1 MHSASTGKP
10 GFFVILHL
18 AFFYKI
24 LYNYTIVLENTDT
37 QKRKVNIMKKEN
49 IKKVV
54 LAYSGGLDTSIIIPW
69 LKENYNNCEVIAVS
83 GNVGQG
89 TELDGLE
96 EKALK
101 TGASKLYI
109 EDLREEYITDFIWP
123 CLKADAKYEDYLLG
137 TSHARPC
144 IAKRLVEIALAEGA
158 DAICHGCTG
167 KGNDQVRFELTIKAF
182 APDMAIIAPWREW
195 DIKSRDE
202 EIDYA
207 EAHNIPLK
215 INRETN
221 YSKDKNIWHLS
232 HEGMDLESP
241 ANEPQYNKEGFL
253 ELGVSPEQAPDEP
266 TYVTIHFE
274 QGVPTAVN
282 GVEMKPIELVETLNE
297 IGGKN
302 GIGLLDIVENRLV
315 GMKSR
320 GVYETPAGT
329 ILYKAHNVLETIC
342 LDKETFHFQQAMI
355 APKMADLVYNG
366 QWFTPLRESLCAFV
380 DKTQERVTGDVK
392 LKLYKG
398 NLINAG
404 VTSPYTLYDEQT
416 ASFGEDEDY
425 NQADSAGFINLFG
438 LPIKVKAKLDANRK

>member
-1 MHSASTGKP
+1 MTA
-10 GFFVILHL
+10 V
-18 AFFYKI
+18 Y
-24 LYNYTIVLENTDT
+24 E
-37 QKRKVNIMKKEN
+37 KRKGYIMAKAKKD

-83 GNVGQG
+83 ADVGQG

-109 EDLREEYITDFIWP
+109 EDLKEEFIQECVYP
-123 CLKADAKYEDYLLG
+123 TVQAGAVYENKYLLG
-137 TSHARPC
+137 TSFARPI
-144 IAKRLVEIALAEGA
+144 IAKRIVEIAKAEGA

-182 APDMAIIAPWREW
+182 APEMTIIAPWREW
-195 DIKSRDE
+195 SIKSREE
-202 EIDYA
+202 EIEYA

-232 HEGMDLESP
+232 HEGLDLEDP
-241 ANEPQYNKEGFL
+241 ANEPQYNHPGFL

-274 QGVPTAVN
+274 KGKPTAINGKEMN
-282 GVEMKPIELVETLNE
+282 GVEVVTTLNE
-297 IGGKN
+297 LGGKN
-302 GIGLLDIVENRLV
+302 GVGLADIVENRLV

-320 GVYETPAGT
+320 GVYETPGGA
-329 ILYKAHNVLETIC
+329 ILYHAHNKLEELC
-342 LDKETFHFQQAMI
+342 LDRDTFHYKQQIGLKFAE
-355 APKMADLVYNG
+355 LVYYG
-366 QWFTPLRESLCAFV
+366 QWFTPLREALSAFV
-380 DKTQERVTGDVK
+380 DSTQQTVTGDVK

-398 NLINAG
+398 NIIDAG
-404 VTSPYTLYDEQT
+404 VTSPYSLYDPEIAT
-416 ASFGEDEDY
+416 FDEDEVY
-425 NQADSAGFINLFG
+425 NQADADGFINLFG
-438 LPIKVKAKLDANRK
+438 LPIKVYAHMKAKTENK

>member
-1 MHSASTGKP
+1 MA
-10 GFFVILHL
+10 
-18 AFFYKI
+18 
-24 LYNYTIVLENTDT
+24 
-37 QKRKVNIMKKEN
+37 KE

-83 GNVGQG
+83 GDVGQG

-96 EKALK
+96 EKAIA

-109 EDLREEYITDFIWP
+109 EDLTEEFITDYVYPTVQAGAI
-123 CLKADAKYEDYLLG
+123 YENRYMLG
-137 TSHARPC
+137 TSFARPI
-144 IAKRLVEIALAEGA
+144 IAKRIAEIALKEGA

-167 KGNDQVRFELTIKAF
+167 KGNDQVRFELAIKAF
-182 APDMAIIAPWREW
+182 APEMEIIAPWRIW

-232 HEGMDLESP
+232 HEGLDLEDP
-241 ANEPQYNKEGFL
+241 ANEPQYEKPGFL
-253 ELGVSPEQAPDEP
+253 EMGVSPIQAPDKP

-274 QGVPTAVN
+274 KGIPTAVDGKQMN
-282 GVEMKPIELVETLNE
+282 GTELVTTLNKL
-297 IGGKN
+297 GGEN
-302 GIGLLDIVENRLV
+302 GIGLADIVENRLV

-320 GVYETPAGT
+320 GVYETPGGA
-329 ILYKAHNVLETIC
+329 ILYHAHEVLETIT
-342 LDKETFHFQQAMI
+342 LDKATQRMKQKLAIDF
-355 APKMADLVYNG
+355 ADIVYNG
-366 QWFTPLRESLCAFV
+366 QWFTPVREALSAFV
-380 DKTQERVTGDVK
+380 DKTQETVTGDVK

-398 NLINAG
+398 NIINAG
-404 VTSPYTLYDEQT
+404 VTSPYTLYDEEVAT
-416 ASFGEDEDY
+416 FDADEVYD
-425 NQADSAGFINLFG
+425 QADSAGFINLFG
-438 LPIKVKAKLDANRK
+438 LPIKVKAMLDQKRENK

>member
-1 MHSASTGKP
+1 MTA
-10 GFFVILHL
+10 V
-18 AFFYKI
+18 Y
-24 LYNYTIVLENTDT
+24 E
-37 QKRKVNIMKKEN
+37 KRKGYIMAKAKKD

-83 GNVGQG
+83 ADVGQG

-109 EDLREEYITDFIWP
+109 EDLKEEFIQEYVYP
-123 CLKADAKYEDYLLG
+123 TVQAGAVYENKYLLG
-137 TSHARPC
+137 TSFARPI
-144 IAKRLVEIALAEGA
+144 IAKRIVEIAKAEGA

-167 KGNDQVRFELTIKAF
+167 KGNDQVRFELTIKAL
-182 APDMAIIAPWREW
+182 APEMTIIAPWREW
-195 DIKSRDE
+195 SIKSREE
-202 EIDYA
+202 EIEYA

-232 HEGMDLESP
+232 HEGLDLEDP
-241 ANEPQYNKEGFL
+241 ANEPQYNHPGFL

-274 QGVPTAVN
+274 KGKPTAINGKEMN
-282 GVEMKPIELVETLNE
+282 GVEVVTTLNE
-297 IGGKN
+297 LGGKN
-302 GIGLLDIVENRLV
+302 GVGLADIVENRLV

-320 GVYETPAGT
+320 GVYETPGGA
-329 ILYKAHNVLETIC
+329 ILYHAHNKLEELC
-342 LDKETFHFQQAMI
+342 LDRDTFHYKQQIGLKFAE
-355 APKMADLVYNG
+355 LVYYG
-366 QWFTPLRESLCAFV
+366 QWFTPLREALSAFV
-380 DKTQERVTGDVK
+380 DSTQQTVTGDVK

-398 NLINAG
+398 NIIDAG
-404 VTSPYTLYDEQT
+404 VTSPYSLYDPEIAT
-416 ASFGEDEDY
+416 FDEDEVY
-425 NQADSAGFINLFG
+425 NQADADGFINLFG
-438 LPIKVKAKLDANRK
+438 LPIKVYAHMKAKTENK